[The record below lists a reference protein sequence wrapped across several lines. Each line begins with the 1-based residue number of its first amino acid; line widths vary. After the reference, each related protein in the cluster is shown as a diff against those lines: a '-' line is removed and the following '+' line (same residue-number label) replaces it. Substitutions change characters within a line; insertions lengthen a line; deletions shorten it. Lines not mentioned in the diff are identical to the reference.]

1 MHVTH
6 WRGVAIPSLPLAA
19 LALLITAGTAQAQ
32 TRADY
37 LRRFD
42 VNGDGRVSLSEYQEY
57 MSRGFHA
64 MDRNGDGVLSVGELP
79 SGVRTRTATTL
90 EGHRRSLARM
100 FDVLDVN
107 NDGFLDAN
115 ELTAPPR

>member
-1 MHVTH
+1 MHFIH
-6 WRGVAIPSLPLAA
+6 WRDAARCAMFATLVLLVVAGMAR
-19 LALLITAGTAQAQ
+19 AQ

-42 VNGDGRVSLSEYQEY
+42 TDGDGRVSLAEYQEY

-64 MDRNGDGVLSVGELP
+64 MDRNGDGVLSADELP
-79 SGVRTRTATTL
+79 AGVRVRTATTL

-100 FDVLDVN
+100 FDVLDAN
-107 NDGFLDAN
+107 NDGFLSAD

>member
-1 MHVTH
+1 MIRAFARRSARTLGNFWVDLTRVTLYVLLH
-6 WRGVAIPSLPLAA
+6 ACIALTLVFVALGVP
-19 LALLITAGTAQAQ
+19 Q
-32 TRADY
+32 TLGPY
-37 LRRFD
+37 
-42 VNGDGRVSLSEYQEY
+42 V
-57 MSRGFHA
+57 
-64 MDRNGDGVLSVGELP
+64 
-79 SGVRTRTATTL
+79 TATTL

>member
-6 WRGVAIPSLPLAA
+6 RRGVATPLLLLAA
-19 LALLITAGTAQAQ
+19 LVLFIMAGAAQAQ

-42 VNGDGRVSLSEYQEY
+42 VNGDGRVSLAEYQEY

-64 MDRNGDGVLSVGELP
+64 MDRNGDGVLSVDELP
-79 SGVRTRTATTL
+79 SGVRSRTATTL
-90 EGHRRSLARM
+90 DGHRRALARM

-107 NDGFLDAN
+107 NDGFLSAT

>member
-1 MHVTH
+1 MLLI
-6 WRGVAIPSLPLAA
+6 RRRDAAIPSLPVAFV
-19 LALLITAGTAQAQ
+19 LLVVAGTAQAQ

-37 LRRFD
+37 LSRFD
-42 VNGDGRVSLSEYQEY
+42 TDGDGRVSLAEYQEY
-57 MSRGFHA
+57 MGRGFHA
-64 MDRNGDGVLSVGELP
+64 MDRNGDGVLSADELP
-79 SGVRTRTATTL
+79 AGVRTRTATTL

-107 NDGFLDAN
+107 NDGFLSAN